1 MDSDLA
7 ARILYRAG
15 FVLRLVLLLPLLVG
29 LLILSAGISPSSQ
42 TLEQFRSAVL
52 AGDVDQVTYQ
62 ASASGEL
69 VSLTWSES
77 PLVWHEVE
85 GAIADAKGPYTTAR
99 LTADARRASNRPSLT
114 QGTSKAYGNGILPD
128 WPFDVR
134 GGWWI
139 DASWVLVFLTMLFT
153 TPRLANRWAWF
164 WLFTVGQVGA
174 ILYLV
179 LEPRP
184 LWQGPGEGLTRDKR
198 VDGGSGCVYSILLAI
213 VSGLAALGIGRLVE
227 LALG

>member
-7 ARILYRAG
+7 TRILYRVG
-15 FVLRLVLLLPLLVG
+15 FVLRLVLLLPLLAG
-29 LLILSAGISPSSQ
+29 LVILSAGISPSSR
-42 TLEQFRSAVL
+42 TLEQFRRAVL
-52 AGDVDQVTYQ
+52 AGDVDQVTYR
-62 ASASGEL
+62 ASGSGEL

-77 PLVWHEVE
+77 LLVWHEVG
-85 GAIADAKGPYTTAR
+85 GAIADAKGAYTTAR
-99 LTADARRASNRPSLT
+99 LTADARRAFNRPSLT
-114 QGTSKAYGNGILPD
+114 QKASKSDGNGILPD

-139 DASWVLVFLTMLFT
+139 AASWVIVFLAMLFSP
-153 TPRLANRWAWF
+153 PRLANRWAWF

-198 VDGGSGCVYSILLAI
+198 VDGGSGCRYSIILAI
-213 VSGLAALGIGRLVE
+213 VSGLAALGIGRLIE
-227 LALG
+227 LVLG